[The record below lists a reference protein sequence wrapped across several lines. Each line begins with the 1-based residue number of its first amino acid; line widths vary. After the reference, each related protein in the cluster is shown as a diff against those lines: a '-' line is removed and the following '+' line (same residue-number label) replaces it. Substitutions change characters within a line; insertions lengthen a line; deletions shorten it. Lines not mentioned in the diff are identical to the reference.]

1 MKQTLKRIDL
11 SRVARFLTPGWQ
23 RPDLAQRGGGHRGVP
38 FPLFVLLLS
47 VLSPRNDNTSGG
59 SILCNIPPEDFPAS
73 MFLPSLEPTMIFAL

>member
-23 RPDLAQRGGGHRGVP
+23 HPDLALRGGVR
-38 FPLFVLLLS
+38 FPLCVLLLS

-73 MFLPSLEPTMIFAL
+73 MFLPSLEPTMIFGL